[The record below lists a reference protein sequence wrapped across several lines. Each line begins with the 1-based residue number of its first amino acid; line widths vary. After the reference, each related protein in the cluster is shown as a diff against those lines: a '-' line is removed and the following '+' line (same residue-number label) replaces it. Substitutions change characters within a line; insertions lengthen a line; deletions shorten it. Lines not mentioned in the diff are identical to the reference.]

1 MRLSTRDL
9 LATALVGVAVV
20 LYGAWLIGMEM
31 PWFTEVS
38 AVALG
43 VLVLGISAS
52 MSAVVP
58 GFAELLRGSRSYL
71 AAASVLGLVAFAAG
85 VWAVW
90 AQEPIGLAVLV
101 AATLVLWAM
110 STWRHM
116 ESAGARAA

>member
-1 MRLSTRDL
+1 MRLSTRDW
-9 LATALVGVAVV
+9 LATVLVGASLV

-31 PWFTEVS
+31 PWFTDPG
-38 AVALG
+38 AVAVG
-43 VLVLGISAS
+43 VLVLGIGAS

-71 AAASVLGLVAFAAG
+71 AAASLLGLVAFATG
-85 VWAVW
+85 LWAIW
-90 AQEPIGLAVLV
+90 AKEPIGLAVLV

>member
-1 MRLSTRDL
+1 
-9 LATALVGVAVV
+9 LATVLVGAALV
-20 LYGAWLIGMEM
+20 LYAAWLIGMQM
-31 PWFTEVS
+31 PWFTDAS

-43 VLVLGISAS
+43 VLALGILAS

-58 GFAELLRGSRSYL
+58 GFAELLRGSRTYL
-71 AAASVLGLVAFAAG
+71 AAACALGLVAFVAG

-90 AQEPIGLAVLV
+90 AKEPIGLAVLV
-101 AATLVLWAM
+101 ASTLVLWAM